1 MNSRERVH
9 AVLER
14 KIPDRVP
21 RFEVWIDGL
30 FDDLGVS
37 DPYSAY
43 AELGQDAVLMP
54 SQTPKESK
62 AWTEGVDEFG
72 RVWKKGMYLSGM
84 VDSSADLIQYTP
96 PISYAEQFFDP
107 QQVAAI
113 RTKYPDHCLFYGTH
127 IGPFMGTY
135 MAMGLERMFMKY
147 RKDKPFVHAV
157 MEARL
162 EWCLAV
168 FRRAVE
174 LGAEV
179 IIMGDDSAH
188 RGGSMISP
196 QMWRELV
203 LPYHRRLVEGL
214 PVPVIWHTDGKI
226 DKLLPFAV
234 EAGFAG
240 MHGLETLAG
249 NKLDEI
255 KRDYGDQLI
264 LIGNVDI
271 NLFFEPNIELIR
283 ADVKRSY
290 EQGGKAGFMLSSC
303 NSIYPGMNPEAV
315 REFFRCQVEF
325 GNGRL

>member
-1 MNSRERVH
+1 MNSRERIQ
-9 AVLER
+9 AVLQR
-14 KIPDRVP
+14 QTPDRVP
-21 RFEVWIDGL
+21 RFEVWIDGM
-30 FDDLGVS
+30 FDELGVS

-54 SQTPKESK
+54 SQTPSESN
-62 AWTEGVDEFG
+62 AWKDGIDEFG
-72 RVWKKGMYLSGM
+72 RVWKKGMYFSGV
-84 VDSSADLIQYTP
+84 VDTPDDLKKFTP
-96 PISYAEQFFDP
+96 PLSYAERFFDEKK
-107 QQVAAI
+107 VAAL
-113 RTKYPDHCLFYGTH
+113 RADYPDHCLFYGTH

-157 MEARL
+157 METRL
-162 EWCLAV
+162 EWCLAI
-168 FRRAVE
+168 FRQAVE

-203 LPYHRRLVEGL
+203 LPYHQRVARELS
-214 PVPVIWHTDGKI
+214 VPVIWHTDGRI

-255 KRDYGDQLI
+255 KRDYGDKLI
-264 LIGNVDI
+264 LMGNVDI

-290 EQGGKAGFMLSSC
+290 EQGGKEGFMLSSC

-325 GNGRL
+325 GG